1 MEYRCENGHLMKA
14 VRSNDDSTLW
24 LKSKNLNNEE
34 RRAIIKCI
42 NQLLINNLKI
52 KHLFKIAIHCVCS
65 QHTEV
70 TSN

>member
-1 MEYRCENGHLMKA
+1 MEYRCENGHLMKD

-24 LKSKNLNNEE
+24 LKSKKLNNEE
-34 RRAIIKCI
+34 RHAIIKFI

-52 KHLFKIAIHCVCS
+52 KHLIKIAIHCVCG
-65 QHTEV
+65 QHSEV